1 MNLAEEHTAVL
12 KALRPEETVYSWG
25 LRFLQTVPG
34 VTMVLSGL
42 SSAAQTEENTRT
54 FSEHRPLNEEEW
66 DALQTIAEGMI
77 RKKILPCTGCRY
89 CVEGCPA
96 GIDIPE
102 VFAAVND
109 HRQKVEGAAQRYA
122 AMPVKADACIGC
134 GKCEKVCPQGLHIPE
149 LLKEVPKAF

>member
-1 MNLAEEHTAVL
+1 MSNMEQVLDNIATMANFKPLTREEF
-12 KALRPEETVYSWG
+12 ALIDQV
-25 LRFLQTVPG
+25 
-34 VTMVLSGL
+34 
-42 SSAAQTEENTRT
+42 RT
-54 FSEHRPLNEEEW
+54 IYQSQN
-66 DALQTIAEGMI
+66 
-77 RKKILPCTGCRY
+77 KVPCTGCRY

-122 AMPVKADACIGC
+122 AMPIKADACIGC